1 MLRKPIFLPLLALIC
16 ALGLLLAGCRTS
28 PPADHGAP
36 AAPPVSEELASGE
49 LRVQLTLSSPQLS
62 IADQLQLTLTATAP
76 EDFEIDFPEF
86 SGSALGDFTLT
97 AATEAPKALDGAQ
110 LSQGRTLT
118 LAPFLPGEYSIPAMT
133 VSAQDKQHPDQKATV
148 TIPARTITV
157 TSFLAKDEKDPQIT
171 DIYAPLDQP
180 LPTLYYLLAGGAA
193 LLLFAL
199 LFYFRRRRRRQQ
211 PPPPPLPLHVAA
223 LAAID
228 RLLQEQGTA
237 CDFARFYAGLTL
249 ILRHYIEA
257 RFGLKAP
264 EQTTEEFL
272 DSLRRSPAF
281 SEEQKALLRDFLGR
295 CDLIKFARI
304 IPDPR
309 EVDGA
314 IGLCRD
320 FIRTS
325 GEKVMPGNTGGGAP

>member
-1 MLRKPIFLPLLALIC
+1 MLRKSLFLLFLALIC
-16 ALGLLLAGCRTS
+16 VLGLLPAGCRTS
-28 PPADHGAP
+28 PPAGHGAP
-36 AAPPVSEELASGE
+36 APTPVSEELASGE

-62 IADQLQLTLTATAP
+62 IADQLQLTLIATAP
-76 EDFEIDFPEF
+76 EDFAIDFPEF
-86 SGSALGDFTLT
+86 TGSALGDFTLA
-97 AATEAPKALDGAQ
+97 AATEAPKALVGAQ

-118 LAPFLPGEYSIPAMT
+118 LAPFLPGEYTIPAMT
-133 VSAQDKQHPDQKATV
+133 VSAQDKQHPDHKATV
-148 TIPARTITV
+148 TIPARIITV

-171 DIYAPLDQP
+171 DIYAPLSQP
-180 LPTLYYLLAGGAA
+180 LPTLYYLLAAGAA

-237 CDFARFYAGLTL
+237 SDFARFYAGLTL

-272 DSLRRSPAF
+272 DSLRQSPAF
-281 SEEQKALLRDFLGR
+281 SQEQKSLLRNFLGR

-304 IPDPR
+304 IPDPQ
-309 EVDGA
+309 EAEAA

-320 FIRTS
+320 FIRAS
-325 GEKVMPGNTGGGAP
+325 GENIPRSSKEGAP

>member
-1 MLRKPIFLPLLALIC
+1 MLRKSIFLPFLALIC
-16 ALGLLLAGCRTS
+16 TLCLLPASCRTS
-28 PPADHGAP
+28 PPAGNDAP
-36 AAPPVSEELASGE
+36 APTPVSEELASGE

-76 EDFEIDFPEF
+76 EDFAVSFPEF
-86 SGSALGDFTLT
+86 TGSALGDFTLT
-97 AATEAPKALDGAQ
+97 ATTEAPKALVGAQ

-180 LPTLYYLLAGGAA
+180 PPTLYYLLAGGAA

-272 DSLRRSPAF
+272 DSLRQSPAF
-281 SEEQKALLRDFLGR
+281 SEEQKALLRNFLGR

-309 EVDGA
+309 EVDAA

-325 GEKVMPGNTGGGAP
+325 GENITRSSAEGTP

>member
-1 MLRKPIFLPLLALIC
+1 MLRKSIFLPFLALIC

-28 PPADHGAP
+28 PPAGHGAP

-62 IADQLQLTLTATAP
+62 IADQLQLTLIATAP
-76 EDFEIDFPEF
+76 EDFEISFPEF
-86 SGSALGDFTLT
+86 TGSALGDFTLT
-97 AATEAPKALDGAQ
+97 ATTEAPKALVGAQ

-171 DIYAPLDQP
+171 DIYAPLSQP
-180 LPTLYYLLAGGAA
+180 LPTLYYLLAGAAAA

-272 DSLRRSPAF
+272 DSLRQSPAF
-281 SEEQKALLRDFLGR
+281 SEEQKALLRNFLGR

-304 IPDPR
+304 IPDPQ
-309 EVDGA
+309 EVDAA

-320 FIRTS
+320 FIRAS
-325 GEKVMPGNTGGGAP
+325 GENITRSSAEGTP